1 MPAILIDN
9 DHNLQ
14 LIGLQN
20 DSSLAYLNAATVQ
33 GTLLSGSQT
42 GGEVAGGSWPLV
54 MGYVDPSADDIGGD
68 AATPT
73 VVKSISGFDLTV
85 TVGATNALALS
96 VGRYVRV
103 LHSEYFWRVARA
115 AAGAPASEVAI
126 HLEPVA
132 WPPDVDE
139 PSGVVAVLGEILE
152 VADGTYSG
160 IMDKAVQLTEGNLYF
175 AKIEATEAPLDG
187 TWYVEL
193 EAAYRS

>member
-20 DSSLAYLNAATVQ
+20 DTSLAYLVAATVQ
-33 GTLLSGSQT
+33 GTLLADSPAGSEVSGET
-42 GGEVAGGSWPLV
+42 WPIS
-54 MGYVDPSADDIGGD
+54 MTYVDPSGDSVGGD
-68 AATPT
+68 AASPT
-73 VVKSISGFDLTV
+73 VVKSVSGFDMTV

-96 VGRYVRV
+96 VGRYLRV

-115 AAGAPASEVAI
+115 ASGAADSDVQI

-139 PSGVVAVLGEILE
+139 PTGVVAVLGEVLE
-152 VADGTYSG
+152 IADGTYSAV
-160 IMDKAVQLTEGNLYF
+160 MDKAVQLTEGELYF
-175 AKIEATEAPLDG
+175 AKIEAAESGLDG

-193 EAAYRS
+193 EAGYRS